1 MLKLLNRGLLVLAA
15 AGAAMGANPAFA
27 HSRELDVRA
36 VKQQTPSWCWAASA
50 SMALK
55 FLGFPDIN
63 EASNYQCGV
72 VAATFPEC
80 EDDCTRCNLALDQM
94 PSFVEVLQ
102 RYRDRARQNSSSR
115 LQASLRP
122 KYVAYPE
129 FARIKRSIDHSYP
142 VIGGISLGQGPS
154 DPALAQHAV
163 LITGYDDDHRGTGEP
178 WVVVIDPYP
187 YERGESPWAN
197 AGYRTRSSS
206 GKLLVPWR
214 FIRERMNLTS
224 AVFLEDPSA

>member
-1 MLKLLNRGLLVLAA
+1 LGLLNRGVLALVA
-15 AGAAMGANPAFA
+15 AGAATGAAPATG
-27 HSRELDVRA
+27 HSRELNVGL
-36 VKQQTPSWCWAASA
+36 VKQETPSWCWAASA

-63 EASNYQCGV
+63 EVKNYQCGV

-80 EDDCTRCNLALDQM
+80 EDDCSRCNVALDQM
-94 PSFVEVLQ
+94 PSFVELLR
-102 RYRDRARQNSSSR
+102 RYRDRASLEHPNR

-122 KYVAYPE
+122 NYVAYPE
-129 FARIKRSIDHSYP
+129 FARIKRSINRSYP
-142 VIGGISLGQGPS
+142 VIGGISLGQGPA
-154 DPALAQHAV
+154 DPALAQHAI

-178 WVVVIDPYP
+178 WVVVMDPYP

-197 AGYRTRSSS
+197 AGFRARKSS
-206 GKLLVPWR
+206 GRLVVPWR

-224 AVFLEDPSA
+224 AVFLEDRSV